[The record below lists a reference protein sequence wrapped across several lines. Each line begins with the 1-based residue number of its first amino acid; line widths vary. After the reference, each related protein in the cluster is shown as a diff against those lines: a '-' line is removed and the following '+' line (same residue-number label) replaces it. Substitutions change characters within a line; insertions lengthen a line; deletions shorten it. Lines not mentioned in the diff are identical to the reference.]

1 MGEVGKIFFFTKR
14 RSIIDASNNVLDQIR
29 CFVSKP

>member
-1 MGEVGKIFFFTKR
+1 LSQKVT
-14 RSIIDASNNVLDQIR
+14 SQIDASNNVLDLLR